1 MFRSQVS
8 LSLEI
13 TTKVFIDV
21 ILESHKLRR
30 VDLTL
35 HYKDDLFHIAIIAP
49 VRFAIKPEII

>member
-21 ILESHKLRR
+21 ILDSHKLRR
-30 VDLTL
+30 VDLTF
-35 HYKDDLFHIAIIAP
+35 HYEYGLFHIAIIAP
-49 VRFAIKPEII
+49 VHFAIKPEII